1 MKTFIKHCCRD
12 GIAITTWYSLIVSMS
27 PTLFNRR
34 TSLTVT
40 YRYLNLR
47 NTDQFISTIYQMGTL
62 NLIML
67 KKKKKKYFRR
77 AKADLIV
84 ISDLSTYTSLLVKIN
99 INEPLNCTF
108 DFFRAQTS
116 IRLMRAIHSPCNQKL
131 LLSKTTLGTGC
142 GKVSKYM
149 SI

>member
-27 PTLFNRR
+27 PTLFNR
-34 TSLTVT
+34 TSLIVT